1 MLRTLLWVLGIANV
15 LLLVAQLGAFDGL
28 AGGLGQTPQREPE
41 RLQRQV
47 QPDWVKVLPAP
58 AASVALAAADAAASA
73 ARASHCLQAGPFTST
88 EAEVAERTLR
98 DAGVA
103 PAAWQAI
110 RTEVPGA
117 FMVYM
122 GRYSDRELL
131 QRKRDEVRRMR
142 LDVEELRSP
151 AELAPGLNL
160 GQFETRPA
168 ADAALARMVQRGVR
182 TARVVTV
189 RAAQNQTL
197 LRLPAA
203 DGVLRA
209 RLAGLRLPS
218 GPGFNSCDGEALP
231 PVPQALAVPAL
242 LPAVA
247 ASVARPA
254 SAAAASASSAAAPA
268 AASAVRA
275 APAAVAA
282 SAASA
287 GASRRN

>member
-182 TARVVTV
+182 TARVDTV

-231 PVPQALAVPAL
+231 PVPQAGVVPAL
-242 LPAVA
+242 PAASTASAPLAIAASRAPSQRPGLLPAAPQLTVG
-247 ASVARPA
+247 S
-254 SAAAASASSAAAPA
+254 APA
-268 AASAVRA
+268 AASAGL
-275 APAAVAA
+275 P
-282 SAASA
+282 AASA
-287 GASRRN
+287 GR